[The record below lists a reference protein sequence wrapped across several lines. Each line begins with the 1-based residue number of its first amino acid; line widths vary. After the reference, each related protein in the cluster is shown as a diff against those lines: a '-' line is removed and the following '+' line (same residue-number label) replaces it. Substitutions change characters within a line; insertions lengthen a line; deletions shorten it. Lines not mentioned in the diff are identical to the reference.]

1 LIFVPVP
8 TSILL
13 DQTGYPVTLSG
24 VPKRIIS
31 LVPSQTELLHQ
42 LGLETETVGI
52 TRFCIEPDAWYRTKT
67 RVGGTK
73 QVNHEIIRELSP
85 DLIIG
90 NKEENSQADI
100 EALRALYPVWLSDV
114 ITIGDAVSMIRQIGG
129 MTGKG
134 IEAEMLSSAIEG
146 AYSGL
151 QFSERSKSPLR
162 VAYLIWNE
170 PLMAAGAGTFIH
182 SMMQCCGWINCFG
195 NKDRYPVV
203 TEAELRE
210 QAPDVILLSTEPYPF
225 NREHCQRLSGT
236 LGIRTELV
244 DGEAFSWYGPRMLQS
259 FDQLT
264 ELDTAFR
271 RPSKG

>member
-1 LIFVPVP
+1 MPP
-8 TSILL
+8 STLL
-13 DQTGYPVTLSG
+13 DQTGYPVTLTG
-24 VPKRIIS
+24 IPKRIIS
-31 LVPSQTELLHQ
+31 LVPSQTGLLHT
-42 LGLETETVGI
+42 LGLESETVGI

-73 QVNHEIIRELSP
+73 QVNHEIIRELAP
-85 DLIIG
+85 DLILG
-90 NKEENSQADI
+90 NKEENSQADV
-100 EALRALYPVWLSDV
+100 EALRELYPVWLSDV
-114 ITIGDAVSMIRQIGG
+114 ITVGDAVSMIRQVGG

-134 IEAEMLSSAIEG
+134 IEAEMLSSAIEA
-146 AYSGL
+146 AYSRL
-151 QFSERSKSPLR
+151 QLSGRSGTPLR

-182 SMMQCCGWINCFG
+182 SMMQGCGWINCFG
-195 NKDRYPVV
+195 NKDRYPLI
-203 TEAELRE
+203 TEEELQE

-225 NREHCQRLSGT
+225 NRDHCQRLSGS

-264 ELDTAFR
+264 ELDTALR
-271 RPSKG
+271 MSSKG